1 MCGRTSLFTPQP
13 DLERRFDATAVD
25 PLEPRYN
32 IAPGED
38 LAVITNEAP
47 EEISQFEWGLV
58 PHWVDDPSAWS
69 PRINARS
76 ESLTERASFRDAVEK
91 RRCLV
96 LADGFYEWQGDRGS
110 KRPYR
115 VALADDA
122 PFAFAGLWETWEG
135 EDETRQTVTILTT
148 DANEVVSPIHD
159 RMPVMLEPDEEAAWL
174 AATDEAT
181 RAAVLDPYPPGE
193 VCAYEVSTMVNNPA
207 NDSPAVI
214 DPVAG
219 DQSGLDDFSA
229 SD

>member
-1 MCGRTSLFTPQP
+1 MFTPQP
-13 DLERRFDATAVD
+13 EVERRFDATAVD

-32 IAPGED
+32 IAPGDD

-47 EEISQFEWGLV
+47 EEIALFEWGLI
-58 PHWVDDPSAWS
+58 PHWVEDPEDWS

-76 ESLTERASFRDAVEK
+76 ETLTERASFRDAVEQ

-96 LADGFYEWQGDRGS
+96 LADGFYEWQGSRGA

-115 VALADDA
+115 VALTDDA

-135 EDETRQTVTILTT
+135 ETETRSTVTILTT
-148 DANEVVSPIHD
+148 DANEVVAPIHD
-159 RMPVMLEPDEEAAWL
+159 RMPVMLEPDEERAWL
-174 AATDEAT
+174 AADDAAD
-181 RAAVLDPYPPGE
+181 RANVLDPYPTAGL
-193 VCAYEVSTMVNNPA
+193 CAYEVATTVNNPA

-219 DQSGLDDFSA
+219 DQAGLDDFSA